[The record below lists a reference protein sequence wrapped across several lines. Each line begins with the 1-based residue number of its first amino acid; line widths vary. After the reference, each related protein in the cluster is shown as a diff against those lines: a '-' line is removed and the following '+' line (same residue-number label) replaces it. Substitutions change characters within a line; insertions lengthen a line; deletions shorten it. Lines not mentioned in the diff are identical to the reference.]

1 MEGSENSSEI
11 KVFQE
16 LGYDQSN
23 DKKIEHYITQIS
35 QCSKEMGEVNDSS
48 LDWLAKELFR
58 DDSNSNNLSCNNKQ
72 VANSSASMIN
82 KSLLSGGVG
91 GAVGDLP
98 AYSGLVDFIDKTLTL
113 SNQNIVRGLLG
124 SLKTQWNNGK
134 YSTTFH
140 DILEG
145 FKYDWH
151 LLTEQLKGVKNII
164 GKSIMLESK
173 TNYISIFI
181 WIIDIIVWQNVKIYF
196 FIYLIVII
204 VSFLAIKRQTKFK
217 EKIL

>member
-98 AYSGLVDFIDKTLTL
+98 AYSGLVDFIDKTLKP
-113 SNQNIVRGLLG
+113 QNP
-124 SLKTQWNNGK
+124 KTPK
-134 YSTTFH
+134 P
-140 DILEG
+140 L
-145 FKYDWH
+145 
-151 LLTEQLKGVKNII
+151 
-164 GKSIMLESK
+164 
-173 TNYISIFI
+173 YIFS
-181 WIIDIIVWQNVKIYF
+181 
-196 FIYLIVII
+196 
-204 VSFLAIKRQTKFK
+204 
-217 EKIL
+217 